1 MRSKSLKYPTLVI
14 GILLVGFQTVASQ
27 IQVNPT
33 GVNVNS
39 QNPSVVFLTFGQIP
53 AGYAPAEAMWCG
65 QLVPAAPPAIG
76 LQCRPDTI
84 YGVLPTRYNLSQTS
98 GNLGLTDIMSIPSA
112 VVRRAFQTADTGGDA
127 GFFYV
132 RRFTSSLGGP
142 DQFVSVTCRM
152 AGGGARTPF
161 ALTDVRY
168 LAETDEP
175 IVFVRRGQPLPVKG
189 VQIRYNGTG
198 RLRGRWEL
206 VLPGEELPTNRDLL
220 TEATLPI
227 EDRSG
232 QRRFTQV
239 ERFYHFLP
247 PNGEFTLE
255 FKNAD
260 KLPLNAD
267 GQYLLLLRIEAVDD
281 KEADSN
287 LSVIGVGPGVVNG
300 GAVAGFPMPT
310 FKFFV
315 SGGVSA
321 DWAASALIT
330 PPVDAELQPTND
342 PPLFTWRS
350 MNGASFYRIE
360 FFDDNNALRF
370 QALLP
375 ASRSVYR
382 APSWLHSKL
391 SSGAFKWR
399 VISIDDKGSQLSE
412 TPFRTAL
419 IQR

>member
-239 ERFYHFLP
+239 ERFYHF
-247 PNGEFTLE
+247 
-255 FKNAD
+255 
-260 KLPLNAD
+260 
-267 GQYLLLLRIEAVDD
+267 
-281 KEADSN
+281 
-287 LSVIGVGPGVVNG
+287 
-300 GAVAGFPMPT
+300 
-310 FKFFV
+310 
-315 SGGVSA
+315 
-321 DWAASALIT
+321 
-330 PPVDAELQPTND
+330 
-342 PPLFTWRS
+342 
-350 MNGASFYRIE
+350 
-360 FFDDNNALRF
+360 
-370 QALLP
+370 
-375 ASRSVYR
+375 
-382 APSWLHSKL
+382 
-391 SSGAFKWR
+391 
-399 VISIDDKGSQLSE
+399 
-412 TPFRTAL
+412 
-419 IQR
+419 

>member
-1 MRSKSLKYPTLVI
+1 MRSKALKYPSLFI
-14 GILLVGFQTVASQ
+14 AILLVGFQTVASQ

-53 AGYAPAEAMWCG
+53 SGYAPAEAMWCG
-65 QLVPAAPPAIG
+65 QLVAATPPAIG
-76 LQCRPDTI
+76 FQCRPDTI
-84 YGVLPTRYNLSQTS
+84 YGVLPTRHNLSQTS

-112 VVRRAFQTADTGGDA
+112 VVRRAFQTADNGGDA

-132 RRFTSSLGGP
+132 RRFISTLGGP
-142 DQFVSVTCRM
+142 DQFVVVTCRM

-161 ALTDVRY
+161 ALTDVKY
-168 LAETDEP
+168 LADTEEP
-175 IVFVRRGQPLPVKG
+175 IVFVRRGEKLPLKG

-198 RLRGRWEL
+198 RLKGRWEL

-227 EDRSG
+227 EDRTS

-255 FKNAD
+255 LKNAD
-260 KLPLNAD
+260 QLPINAD

-287 LSVIGVGPGVVNG
+287 LSVIGVGPGVVNS

-315 SGGVSA
+315 SGNSSG
-321 DWAASALIT
+321 DWASSALIT
-330 PPVDAELQPTND
+330 PAVDAELQPTSD

-350 MNGASFYRIE
+350 MNGASFYRVE
-360 FFDDNNALRF
+360 FFNDIKAPAF

-382 APSWLHSKL
+382 APPWLYSKL
-391 SSGAFKWR
+391 TSGTFKWR

-412 TPFRTAL
+412 TPLRTAL
-419 IQR
+419 IKR